1 VYSRIIDGQ
10 EFTFGVSGKLIRNVL
25 VMYDRQTG
33 SFWSQLLGE
42 AVQGEMLG
50 TKLEFLP
57 AFQTTWE
64 DWKTTHPDT
73 IALEKSYAGNFDPYR
88 GYYSSQSEGVL
99 GASQVDER
107 IGQKEFV
114 IGVEHLGDKVAF
126 PFSVLSLEPIV
137 NYQVGSTPILVV
149 FNPDTA
155 TGVVFERR
163 LDDGETLTFEAENGL
178 TLVDLETGST
188 WDGLNGIAISGPLV
202 GESLT
207 RVKSTQSFW
216 FGWYDFHPDTD
227 VYGIPE
233 E

>member
-1 VYSRIIDGQ
+1 VYSRIIDGE

-33 SFWSQLLGE
+33 SYWSQLLGE
-42 AVQGEMLG
+42 AVRGEMLG

-73 IALEKSYAGNFDPYR
+73 VALEKPYAGNYDPYQ

-107 IGQKEFV
+107 VGQKEFV
-114 IGVEHLGDKVAF
+114 IGVEHLGNKVAF

-149 FNPDTA
+149 FNPITA
-155 TGVVFERR
+155 TGVVFERT
-163 LDDGETLTFEAENGL
+163 LADGQLLTFEAEDGL

-188 WDGLNGIAISGPLV
+188 WDGLEGEAVSGPLA
-202 GESLT
+202 GETLT

-227 VYGIPE
+227 VYGLPE
-233 E
+233 N